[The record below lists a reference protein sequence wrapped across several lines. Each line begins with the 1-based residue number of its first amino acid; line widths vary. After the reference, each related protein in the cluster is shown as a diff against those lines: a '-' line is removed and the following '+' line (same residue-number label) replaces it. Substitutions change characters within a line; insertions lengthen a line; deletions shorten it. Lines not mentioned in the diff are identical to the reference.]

1 MTTVSRHMENL
12 ISGIRNAA
20 RALVV
25 RDGRIL
31 LLRKNGGTRGER
43 YALPGG
49 AQEPGETLEQALN
62 RECMEEIGTEVRIL
76 DLLHVAD
83 WFKQRE
89 TEPPSTRQ
97 LVEFLFDCEVP
108 EGYRAR
114 NGHKPDKHQV
124 DVVWIGLNQVAEI
137 RLFPRSLTDYLAN
150 YPGES
155 LGVYLGTLD

>member
-1 MTTVSRHMENL
+1 MTIVSHHMENL
-12 ISGIRNAA
+12 VPQIRNAA

-31 LLRKNGGTRGER
+31 LLRKQGDARGER

-83 WFKQRE
+83 WFKRRE
-89 TEPPSTRQ
+89 TVPPSTRQ
-97 LVEFLFDCEVP
+97 LVEFLFGCEVP
-108 EGYRAR
+108 EGYQAH
-114 NGHKPDKHQV
+114 NGHRPDKHQV
-124 DVVWIGLNQVAEI
+124 AVVWVDLDVLTDI
-137 RLFPRSLTDYLAN
+137 RLFPLSLASHLAN
-150 YPGES
+150 YPRKDS
-155 LGVYLGTLD
+155 GVYLGTLG